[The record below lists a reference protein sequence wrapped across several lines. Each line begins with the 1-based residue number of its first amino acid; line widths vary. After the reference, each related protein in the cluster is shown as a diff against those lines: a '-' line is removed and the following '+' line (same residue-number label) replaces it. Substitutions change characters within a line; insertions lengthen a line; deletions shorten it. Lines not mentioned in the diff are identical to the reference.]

1 MNWLHYLVE
10 GNIYLS
16 VFYLCYC
23 LFLNRETHY
32 TLNRAYLLTACV
44 LAFVLP
50 LTQVSIIKPDL
61 PVINQVNFTP
71 VITTAAHTGK
81 VAANTPT
88 PEFTLHDA
96 LLYAYIWGA
105 FVALIIFTFRLYRLF
120 KLSNRSKE
128 VVDNKYKV
136 VYLDDNDNTAFSF
149 FNYLFISTNVSRSAT
164 IITHELVHIR
174 QKHSVDIMLLE
185 VLKVVNWFNP
195 FIYFTQRSL
204 KAVHEYI
211 ADEQTAAHEHDAITY
226 SSFLLNNAYGIQGSS
241 IAHSFFNYNLLKK
254 RIIMLNKNRSG
265 RLARLKYLAVLPL
278 CGGMLCAST
287 LVFSKDYAIVD
298 LAPKQLT
305 VKADTTI
312 PAKPTIP
319 SAAAQLPPPPPPPPF
334 ESVYSDLMTYA
345 AKHIRYP
352 ARAFN
357 NNITG
362 NVLLSLRLD
371 NAHKISDVKIEKGI
385 GSGCDE
391 EAVRA
396 LKSYTGSIEKAPGN
410 YHLIVSFMLF
420 DNKNKPVNAVKPVSD
435 AVMNRS
441 NSIGQVEIRSLI
453 LQIPPPPPPAPAQ
466 RLKGSQAQP
475 KVKVVR
481 FAPPAVKADQPAKP
495 IPAPKVEVVRFPPPK
510 AKAPKSTKPIP
521 APKIEV
527 IHFPPAKAAPKE
539 PKVDV
544 IHSMP
549 PPEPAPKAPTNEDEN
564 LKASAFRDPA
574 KAPIIF
580 VNGQRYHLKEKVPAN
595 KELQISATD
604 SVTVYTSNDKAA
616 IAKWGNEA
624 KNGVIDLYGKAT
636 FKIK

>member
-10 GNIYLS
+10 ANIYLS

-50 LTQVSIIKPDL
+50 LTQVSILKPDL
-61 PVINQVNFTP
+61 PVISQVNFTP
-71 VITTAAHTGK
+71 LVVTAAHNGR
-81 VAANTPT
+81 VAASAPS
-88 PEFTLHDA
+88 PEITLQDA
-96 LLYAYIWGA
+96 LLYAYIFGA
-105 FVALIIFTFRLYRLF
+105 FVALIIFTYRLYRLF
-120 KLSNRSKE
+120 KLSNHSNK
-128 VVDNKYKV
+128 VVNNKYHV
-136 VYLDDNDNTAFSF
+136 VYLNDDDNTAFSF
-149 FNYLFISTNVSRSAT
+149 FNYLFISTNVSRSET

-174 QKHSVDIMLLE
+174 QRHSVDIMLLE

-195 FIYFTQRSL
+195 FIYLTQRSL

-226 SSFLLNNAYGIQGSS
+226 SSFLLNNAYGIQGST

-305 VKADTTI
+305 VKADTT
-312 PAKPTIP
+312 AKPHIP

-357 NNITG
+357 NKITG

-385 GSGCDE
+385 GSGCEE

-396 LKSYTGSIEKAPGN
+396 LKSYTGSVEKAPGN

-420 DNKNKPVNAVKPVSD
+420 DKQNKPVNAVKPVSD

-441 NSIGQVEIRSLI
+441 NSIGQVEINGFTGSQL
-453 LQIPPPPPPAPAQ
+453 PPPPPPVPAQ
-466 RLKGSQAQP
+466 RLEGSQAQP
-475 KVKVVR
+475 KVKAVR
-481 FAPPAVKADQPAKP
+481 FPPPALKANQPAKPIPAPKIEQVRFPAPAVKAKQPAKP
-495 IPAPKVEVVRFPPPK
+495 IPAPKVEV
-510 AKAPKSTKPIP
+510 
-521 APKIEV
+521 
-527 IHFPPAKAAPKE
+527 IHFPPPKAAPKE
-539 PKVDV
+539 PKVEV

-580 VNGQRYHLKEKVPAN
+580 VNGQRYHLKETVPAN